1 MTEVLHAASRVVRV
15 TSVACLAL
23 GFSMGASELAN
34 AQTGALTPGSWV
46 RLATD
51 GGKLHLVGRVVS
63 VTPDSITI
71 QHAEPWM
78 SDRQI
83 NQHETIALPIGTVS
97 GVEVRTGGSSHA
109 FEGLVLGTASG
120 AAAGGA
126 LGYLAANSRRDK
138 AQDFVST
145 AGVLAG
151 LGAIVGGVLGISLGA
166 STGTSAWTPVETK
179 KVSRLEIAPRGNGVS
194 ARLSFSFR

>member
-1 MTEVLHAASRVVRV
+1 MREVLHAGSRLVRV
-15 TSVACLAL
+15 AGVACLAL
-23 GFSMGASELAN
+23 GLSMGATELAN

-51 GGKLHLVGRVVS
+51 GGRLVLVGRVVS

-78 SDRQI
+78 SDPQI
-83 NQHETIALPIGTVS
+83 NQHETIALPIATVS

-109 FEGLVLGTASG
+109 FEGLFLGTASG
-120 AAAGGA
+120 AAAGAA
-126 LGYLAANSRRDK
+126 LGYLAGGSRRNRAEDY
-138 AQDFVST
+138 VSP
-145 AGVLAG
+145 AGVLAS
-151 LGAIVGGVLGISLGA
+151 LGAIVGGLLGIGIGA
-166 STGTSAWTPVETK
+166 STGTSAWTPVDTK
-179 KVSRLEIAPRGNGVS
+179 MSRLEITPRGNGVS